1 MKSKGQPDQFVS
13 SDEEVNSDDP
23 GVKPAARRIA
33 YKTVLAA
40 VVIGILAISIL
51 WIFVIPRE
59 GSQANASLVQESDMR
74 VHEASVSNGLQVAGI
89 EDQIGKIDRSMASI
103 SDRIGQGF
111 ESQQNDSANV
121 KNQLSEMT
129 QDIQAIKVTIADQR
143 ETSQELGRQINEA
156 ISRLDTLINEIR
168 APKAVNRKPSARQK
182 TRPVKAP
189 PFQIDAI
196 DVWDDLTYVATSQA
210 GRVAFLRTG
219 EQQSGWKF
227 THIDRLQGQVDLQDP
242 AGQVHSISL
251 PR

>member
-1 MKSKGQPDQFVS
+1 MKSERQPEQLVS
-13 SDEEVNSDDP
+13 SDDEVNQEDA
-23 GVKPAARRIA
+23 GVKPVTRQIA

-40 VVIGILAISIL
+40 VVIGILIISVL
-51 WIFVIPRE
+51 WMFVIPRE
-59 GSQANASLVQESDMR
+59 RSQANASLVPESDMR
-74 VHEASVSNGLQVAGI
+74 VQKVSVSNGLQVAGI

-111 ESQQNDSANV
+111 ESQKNDSINV
-121 KNQLSEMT
+121 KNKLSDMT
-129 QDIQAIKVTIADQR
+129 QDIQAIKITIADQR

>member
-1 MKSKGQPDQFVS
+1 MKSKGQPDQSIS
-13 SDEEVNSDDP
+13 SDEEVNPDDA
-23 GVKPAARRIA
+23 GVKPATRRIA

-51 WIFVIPRE
+51 WMFVIPRE
-59 GSQANASLVQESDMR
+59 RSQANSSLVTEPDMR
-74 VHEASVSNGLQVAGI
+74 VHEDSISNRQQVIGI
-89 EDQIGKIDRSMASI
+89 EDQIEKIDRSMASI

-111 ESQQNDSANV
+111 EAQQNKSTAV
-121 KNQLSEMT
+121 QNQLSDMT
-129 QDIQAIKVTIADQR
+129 QDIQAIKATITDQM
-143 ETSQELGRQINEA
+143 ETNQELGQQINEA
-156 ISRLDTLINEIR
+156 ILRLDTLINETR
-168 APKAVNRKPSARQK
+168 TPKAVKRKPSARQK

>member
-1 MKSKGQPDQFVS
+1 MKSEKQPDQSIS
-13 SDEEVNSDDP
+13 SDEDVNPENS

-33 YKTVLAA
+33 YKTVLAV

-59 GSQANASLVQESDMR
+59 GSQANASLVPESDMR

-89 EDQIGKIDRSMASI
+89 EDQIGKIDRSMTSI
-103 SDRIGQGF
+103 TDRIGQGF
-111 ESQQNDSANV
+111 ESQQNHSAVV
-121 KNQLSEMT
+121 KNQLSNMT

-143 ETSQELGRQINEA
+143 KISQELGRQINEA
-156 ISRLDTLINEIR
+156 ISRLDTLINETR
-168 APKAVNRKPSARQK
+168 APKSVKRKPSARQK
-182 TRPVKAP
+182 PRPVKTP

-210 GRVAFLRTG
+210 GRVAFLKSG
-219 EQQSGWKF
+219 EQQSGWTV
-227 THIDRLQGQVDLQDP
+227 THIDRLKGEVNMQDP
-242 AGQVHSISL
+242 AGQVHSITL

>member
-1 MKSKGQPDQFVS
+1 MKSERQSDQSIS
-13 SDEEVNSDDP
+13 SNAEVNPETS

-111 ESQQNDSANV
+111 ESQQNDSADV
-121 KNQLSEMT
+121 KNQLSDMT
-129 QDIQAIKVTIADQR
+129 QDIQAIKVTIVDQGK
-143 ETSQELGRQINEA
+143 TSQELGRQINEA
-156 ISRLDTLINEIR
+156 ISRMDQLINETR
-168 APKAVNRKPSARQK
+168 APKAVKRKPSARQK
-182 TRPVKAP
+182 NRSVKTP

-196 DVWDDLTYVATSQA
+196 DVWDDVTYVATSQA
-210 GRVAFLRTG
+210 GRVAFLKTG

-227 THIDRLQGQVDLQDP
+227 THIDRLKGQVNLQDP
-242 AGQVHSISL
+242 AGQIHSISL
-251 PR
+251 SR